1 MVSRVFDDTVASLN
15 ELKDHAE
22 GKSTG
27 IIVHRRTSPN
37 VVDVPDFT
45 AQEIK
50 EIRLAA
56 NMSQRIFAA
65 CIGVSTKSVEAWE
78 GGRSRPD
85 GAARRILGLMKINP
99 SFAEDMGLFTVS

>member
-1 MVSRVFDDTVASLN
+1 MSRLFDDIVASLN

-27 IIVHRRTSPN
+27 VIVHRRTSPN

-50 EIRLAA
+50 EVRLAA
-56 NMSQRIFAA
+56 KMTQKTFAA

-99 SFAEDMGLFTVS
+99 SFAEEMGLIMVS

>member
-1 MVSRVFDDTVASLN
+1 MSRVFDDIVASLN

-27 IIVHRRTSPN
+27 VIVHRRTLPN

-50 EIRLAA
+50 EVRLAA
-56 NMSQRIFAA
+56 KMTQKTFAA

-99 SFAEDMGLFTVS
+99 SFAEEMGLIMVS

>member
-1 MVSRVFDDTVASLN
+1 MSRVFDDIVASLN

-27 IIVHRRTSPN
+27 VIVHRRTSPN

-50 EIRLAA
+50 EVRLAA
-56 NMSQRIFAA
+56 KMTQKTFAA

-99 SFAEDMGLFTVS
+99 SFAEEMGLIMVS